1 MYRVIGKR
9 TPQIN
14 SVEKVTGSAKFT
26 TDVKLPRMLYGKTLK
41 SLHPHA
47 KIVKI
52 NANKAKQLSG
62 VVAVITGDDIP
73 NNDHIVGSSGAGDY
87 GVLTSGKVRFI
98 GDEIAAVAAVDEAT
112 AEAALELIEVE
123 YEPLPAAFTIE
134 DALKPNAHPIHDKE
148 AETRQVVAGDVEKG
162 LEEADYVLEDTFKTQ
177 TMDQTPPETEAV
189 IAEYDGSS
197 MRVWANTQVPYW
209 DKVILSR
216 AFDLPMSRVQVMVPF
231 NGAPMGGRDI
241 YRLLYICAALAWKT
255 RRTIKMVRN
264 REEEFTCSSIRQS
277 FMFHLKFGVKRGGR
291 LTAMCCDTT
300 IDAGAYIGWSH
311 SLGQA
316 QGHLF
321 SSVYK
326 CPNIRYIYKPVY
338 TNNCYGGPMRGFG
351 NCEVNFAT
359 ESMMNMIAEKLNMDP
374 VELRLRNAVEPNY
387 VTAIG
392 WKIRGC
398 ALAECI
404 QRAAEEIKKG
414 FTPSTDSRK
423 VKGIGLACGVHW
435 TGWRVGFN
443 AMVWRTGCSTPEELY
458 KLNPQSPFI
467 VVKDN
472 VISWRPA
479 FCAAQG
485 MDSDASSSLL
495 VLNGDGSVIVHP
507 SDPDLGQGLYTILA
521 MIAAEELGIKLGS
534 VHVKSLDTDSGVFGW
549 GSYASRATFVA
560 GRAVQSAA
568 KEAKKVLA
576 DIASDHLGTNPDDL
590 EFKDEK
596 ICVKTDPDRYMWF
609 SDAAFRA
616 YSTRG
621 SHILTF
627 RGSFDP
633 DSIMPDDM
641 GHGSIAE
648 AYPFM
653 AQAVE
658 VEVNKDTGEVKVL
671 RVISCH
677 DSGRILNPLAAEGQV
692 EGAVMQGIGYTL
704 KEALIR
710 HGGRVL
716 NPNLTNYNMAQF
728 IDVPEIKVVTV
739 DQEEPNGPFG
749 AKGLGEPAIVCI
761 PAAVSNALNS
771 ALGIRAKELPLTP
784 ERILAEIKKQER

>member
-26 TDVKLPRMLYGKTLK
+26 TDFKLPRMLYGKTLK
-41 SLHPHA
+41 SQQPHA

-52 NANKAKQLSG
+52 NADKARQLAG

-73 NNDHIVGSSGAGDY
+73 NNDHIVGNSGSGDY
-87 GVLTSGKVRFI
+87 GVLTSGKVRFV

-123 YEPLPAAFTIE
+123 YEPLPASFTTD
-134 DALKPNAHPIHDKE
+134 DALEPNAHPIHDKK

-162 LEEADYVLEDTFKTQ
+162 FEDADYVIEDTFKTQ

-197 MRVWANTQVPYW
+197 MRVWSNTQVPYW

-216 AFDLPMSRVQVMVPF
+216 AFNLPMSKVQVIVPF

-255 RRTIKMVRN
+255 RRTIKIVRN
-264 REEEFTCSSIRQS
+264 REEEFTCSSVRQS
-277 FMFHLKFGVKRGGR
+277 FKFHLKFGVKRDGS
-291 LTAMCCDTT
+291 LTAMSCDTT

-311 SLGQA
+311 ALGQA

-321 SSVYK
+321 SSLYK

-359 ESMMNMIAEKLNMDP
+359 ESMMNMIAEKLKMDP
-374 VELRLRNAVEPNY
+374 AELRLKNAVEQNY

-398 ALAECI
+398 ALKECI
-404 QRAAEEIKKG
+404 QKAAEGIKEG

-423 VKGIGLACGVHW
+423 VRGIGLACGVHW
-435 TGWRVGFN
+435 SGWRVGFN

-458 KLNPQSPFI
+458 ELNPDSPFI
-467 VVKDN
+467 VVKGN
-472 VISWRPA
+472 KVSWRPKFTDLPA
-479 FCAAQG
+479 
-485 MDSDASSSLL
+485 MDTDKSTSLL
-495 VLNGDGSVIVHP
+495 VLNGDGSIIVHP

-521 MIAAEELGIKLGS
+521 MIAAEELGIKLES
-534 VHVKSLDTDSGVFGW
+534 VHVKCIDTDSGVFGW

-560 GRAVQSAA
+560 GRAVQNAA
-568 KEAKKVLA
+568 GDAKKMLA
-576 DIASDHLGTNPDDL
+576 GIAAEHLGASPDDL

-596 ICVKTDPDRYMWF
+596 ISVKTDPDRYMWF

-621 SHILTF
+621 GHILTF
-627 RGSFDP
+627 RGSCDP
-633 DSIMPDDM
+633 DSIMPDEM

-671 RVISCH
+671 RVVSCH
-677 DSGRILNPLAAEGQV
+677 DSGRVLNPLAAEGQV

-710 HGGRVL
+710 RDGRVL
-716 NPNLTNYNMAQF
+716 NPNFNNYGMVQF
-728 IDVPEIKVVTV
+728 SDVPEIKVVTL
-739 DQEEPNGPFG
+739 DQVEPTGPFG

-761 PAAVSNALNS
+761 PAAVSNAINS
-771 ALGIRAKELPLTP
+771 ALGIRASELPLIP
-784 ERILAEIKKQER
+784 ERILAEIKKQES